1 MTRAP
6 GKTRMVFFNATGIDL
21 DKAHEEEI
29 HKQDMDSSRIGL
41 IAKKTSVLNPFDVK
55 LDGLEKINQ
64 KALIQW
70 LSVASQFGVKLAN
83 DPRSYTEAGYA
94 SKSCLSYTVS
104 YKEQCLKYVYAN
116 NLNQSN
122 GVSGAIARSMGAKAG
137 MPDLGLDFNRI
148 GPGVCVYSG
157 LRIEMKR
164 ESQRNTN
171 RGGLSEKQLE
181 WRNYLIMQKFK
192 YLVCYNWIEARNE
205 ICEYM
210 EIYQNV

>member
-137 MPDLGLDFNRI
+137 MPDLGLDYDKERALY
-148 GPGVCVYSG
+148 GYSG

-164 ESQRNTN
+164 ESQRHTKN
-171 RGGLSEKQLE
+171 GGLSEKQVE
-181 WRNYLIMQKFK
+181 WRDYLIKQEFT
-192 YLVCYNWIEARNE
+192 YRVCYNWIEARNE